1 MVDPTARL
9 DFDDAAVP
17 NPAQSAEPLFDPAAL
32 PTFDPNALRTAAG
45 ELDMFDFSETVEDFD
60 WSMPAMR
67 SRLLTKALVNQD
79 THFWFDGNDLL
90 SQFSLPSVSP
100 TAVQREMSPPALSLS
115 NKMRNWFDGSSRPS
129 SPSRNRARKMWYSAL
144 PNLTN
149 YKQEVKEVF
158 LRLFQKHIP
167 ATFTIFE
174 RSNCQHKRPA
184 SYILIMAA
192 VGGLFCSVPGSAE
205 VARSM
210 YNDARRL
217 SLATYNARR
226 PEYGAG
232 TTAEDK
238 FVIVK
243 TVRIKPPSYI
253 DLELMRSLRIVP
265 ADRGDKRSYEFVEA
279 CYADLTGVSR
289 SGANRDV

>member
-1 MVDPTARL
+1 MVDPTSRL
-9 DFDDAAVP
+9 TPDDAAVP
-17 NPAQSAEPLFDPAAL
+17 PAAHAAEPLFDPAAL
-32 PTFDPNALRTAAG
+32 PTFDPDALRTAAG

-60 WSMPAMR
+60 WSMPAM
-67 SRLLTKALVNQD
+67 D

-158 LRLFQKHIP
+158 LRLFQRHIP

-210 YNDARRL
+210 
-217 SLATYNARR
+217 
-226 PEYGAG
+226 
-232 TTAEDK
+232 
-238 FVIVK
+238 
-243 TVRIKPPSYI
+243 
-253 DLELMRSLRIVP
+253 
-265 ADRGDKRSYEFVEA
+265 
-279 CYADLTGVSR
+279 
-289 SGANRDV
+289 